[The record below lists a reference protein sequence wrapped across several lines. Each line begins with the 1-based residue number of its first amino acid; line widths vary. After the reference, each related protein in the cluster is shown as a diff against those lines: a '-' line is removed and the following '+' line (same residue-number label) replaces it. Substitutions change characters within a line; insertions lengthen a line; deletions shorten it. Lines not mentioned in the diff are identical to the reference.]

1 LQLLL
6 FVEELLE
13 SVCENDVGVVES
25 AVLLVELVVLINVL
39 LSRAYL
45 VHYLRVNQ

>member
-13 SVCENDVGVVES
+13 SVGENDVGVVES